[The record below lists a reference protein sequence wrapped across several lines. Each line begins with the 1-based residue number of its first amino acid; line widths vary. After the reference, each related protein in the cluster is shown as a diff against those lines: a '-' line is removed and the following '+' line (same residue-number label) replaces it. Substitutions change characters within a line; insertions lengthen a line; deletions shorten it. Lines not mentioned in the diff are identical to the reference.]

1 MTEDS
6 GPRELGFEPKLFTNA
21 THKKAVAVA
30 ELYKQLKRLSK
41 ELNGLEQETVDTQSL
56 DGVTKQL
63 VAPALLRHKEPGVV
77 AYVSCC
83 IADVL
88 RLYAP
93 EAPYTDDE
101 IKQIFSVFIDQLQLL
116 GDSDSQFSPLRE
128 YLLTSLATVRT
139 PALVAMQPDAEEII
153 SRFFT
158 VLFGVVGGSQAHSI
172 QMQILDVLQQLVE
185 EPKAVPQDVIDV
197 ILLQFTKRRQQ
208 DNPAAHQLA
217 GDLATATADILQKY
231 IYQYF
236 NDVIVSAAQN
246 REAGGSLDDL
256 RAAHNLILE
265 LNRAAPG
272 TLLNVVPQ
280 LEEELGV
287 EDVDVRVLA
296 TGVVGQMLADKGFTL
311 SKRYDSTW
319 KAWKSRRADAAAAV
333 RVQWAECAVALYQHQ
348 PQLARELNDGIA
360 EKLRDV
366 DERVRQAACRALGL
380 LEMGAAVRA
389 AIAEQVV
396 AALGERCRDRKAAV
410 RSEAIVALA
419 TLYGQV
425 HEDVEQG
432 DAAACQKWGGIPSTI
447 FSLRYVNDPDV
458 DSKVESILTGAI
470 LGFARIKDDRT
481 KCRRLLT
488 VFAGLTPKAQSGFFG
503 YMRRQRDIIRLA
515 DLFLE
520 ICSDRSAE
528 PANGDGDVEQ
538 RLQQLGARI
547 AACFPDKARME
558 TALGQLA
565 GLHDDE
571 IYQGLRATMDA
582 KSDIKTVRRCQKS
595 ALKRLAALAPS
606 LLDATAPLW
615 KCVGLTTINRILVP
629 FLIEHTAAGDQLR
642 GAADALLAYV
652 ADVFPDILRL
662 SGAELFDASGLQSR
676 NTTAVEERLAL
687 MVKFAKAVPSSI
699 PSGMEDQLA
708 ALVRAGSVRQAKYAA
723 FLLTQAEGAAGLC
736 AELAAEL
743 VDGLDSPGRR
753 APACAALSRLALHAP
768 TAFAPHAD
776 HVVRSLVPV
785 VLAGDMGGDGDEEWQ
800 PREALDDAAQA
811 RVHAVKVLANWLVG
825 MDAKALTR
833 DAAQTV
839 LGALRQVVRG
849 GAAAQRSASGLH
861 V

>member
-6 GPRELGFEPKLFTNA
+6 SPQELGFQPKLFTNA

-56 DGVTKQL
+56 DAVTKQL

-83 IADVL
+83 VADIL

-93 EAPYTDDE
+93 EAPYTEDE
-101 IKQIFSVFIDQLQLL
+101 IKQIFTAFIDQLQLL
-116 GDSDSQFSPLRE
+116 GDSDSQFFPLRE

-139 PALVAMQPDAEEII
+139 PALVAMQADAEEII

-172 QMQILDVLQQLVE
+172 QMQILDVLQQLIE
-185 EPKAVPQDVIDV
+185 EPKAVPQDVVDV

-208 DNPAAHQLA
+208 DNPVAHQLA
-217 GDLATATADILQKY
+217 SDLATATADILQKY

-280 LEEELGV
+280 LEEELSV

-311 SKRYDSTW
+311 AKRYDSTW
-319 KAWKSRRADAAAAV
+319 KAWRGRRADAAAVV
-333 RVQWAECAVALYQHQ
+333 RAQWAECAVALYQHQ
-348 PQLARELNDGIA
+348 PQLARELNDSVA

-380 LEMGAAVRA
+380 LEMGAAVQG

-396 AALGERCRDRKAAV
+396 AALGERCRDRKAVV

-432 DAAACQKWGGIPSTI
+432 DAAARQKWGGIPSTI

-470 LGFARIKDDRT
+470 LGFARIKDDRA
-481 KCRRLLT
+481 KCRRLLA

-515 DLFLE
+515 DLFLALCGE
-520 ICSDRSAE
+520 RAAE
-528 PANGDGDVEQ
+528 PAAGDADAEQ

-558 TALGQLA
+558 AALGQLA
-565 GLHDDE
+565 GLHDNE

-582 KSDIKTVRRCQKS
+582 QSDIKTVRRCQKS
-595 ALKRLAALAPS
+595 ALKRLASLAPS

-615 KCVGLTTINRILVP
+615 KCAGLTTINRVLVP
-629 FLIEHTAAGDQLR
+629 FLIEHTAARDPLR
-642 GAADALLAYV
+642 DAADVLLTYV
-652 ADVFPDILRL
+652 AD
-662 SGAELFDASGLQSR
+662 
-676 NTTAVEERLAL
+676 
-687 MVKFAKAVPSSI
+687 
-699 PSGMEDQLA
+699 
-708 ALVRAGSVRQAKYAA
+708 
-723 FLLTQAEGAAGLC
+723 
-736 AELAAEL
+736 
-743 VDGLDSPGRR
+743 
-753 APACAALSRLALHAP
+753 
-768 TAFAPHAD
+768 
-776 HVVRSLVPV
+776 
-785 VLAGDMGGDGDEEWQ
+785 
-800 PREALDDAAQA
+800 
-811 RVHAVKVLANWLVG
+811 
-825 MDAKALTR
+825 
-833 DAAQTV
+833 
-839 LGALRQVVRG
+839 
-849 GAAAQRSASGLH
+849 
-861 V
+861 

>member
-319 KAWKSRRADAAAAV
+319 K
-333 RVQWAECAVALYQHQ
+333 
-348 PQLARELNDGIA
+348 
-360 EKLRDV
+360 
-366 DERVRQAACRALGL
+366 
-380 LEMGAAVRA
+380 
-389 AIAEQVV
+389 
-396 AALGERCRDRKAAV
+396 
-410 RSEAIVALA
+410 
-419 TLYGQV
+419 
-425 HEDVEQG
+425 
-432 DAAACQKWGGIPSTI
+432 
-447 FSLRYVNDPDV
+447 
-458 DSKVESILTGAI
+458 
-470 LGFARIKDDRT
+470 
-481 KCRRLLT
+481 
-488 VFAGLTPKAQSGFFG
+488 
-503 YMRRQRDIIRLA
+503 
-515 DLFLE
+515 
-520 ICSDRSAE
+520 
-528 PANGDGDVEQ
+528 
-538 RLQQLGARI
+538 
-547 AACFPDKARME
+547 
-558 TALGQLA
+558 
-565 GLHDDE
+565 
-571 IYQGLRATMDA
+571 
-582 KSDIKTVRRCQKS
+582 
-595 ALKRLAALAPS
+595 
-606 LLDATAPLW
+606 
-615 KCVGLTTINRILVP
+615 
-629 FLIEHTAAGDQLR
+629 
-642 GAADALLAYV
+642 
-652 ADVFPDILRL
+652 
-662 SGAELFDASGLQSR
+662 
-676 NTTAVEERLAL
+676 
-687 MVKFAKAVPSSI
+687 
-699 PSGMEDQLA
+699 
-708 ALVRAGSVRQAKYAA
+708 
-723 FLLTQAEGAAGLC
+723 
-736 AELAAEL
+736 
-743 VDGLDSPGRR
+743 
-753 APACAALSRLALHAP
+753 
-768 TAFAPHAD
+768 
-776 HVVRSLVPV
+776 
-785 VLAGDMGGDGDEEWQ
+785 
-800 PREALDDAAQA
+800 
-811 RVHAVKVLANWLVG
+811 
-825 MDAKALTR
+825 
-833 DAAQTV
+833 
-839 LGALRQVVRG
+839 
-849 GAAAQRSASGLH
+849 
-861 V
+861 